1 MGGAGVRGVAYLT
14 RALCLFALAYA
25 IILFVIVFF
34 FILAH
39 FFVGLENAMY
49 RFYNIKCLRY
59 LLLLALAATHN
70 LCLFVVLASYLLYW
84 LILQTALTNRQK
96 ILPVNANT
104 TDQ

>member
-49 RFYNIKCLRY
+49 RFLQHQMF
-59 LLLLALAATHN
+59 ALSFT
-70 LCLFVVLASYLLYW
+70 FGISS
-84 LILQTALTNRQK
+84 
-96 ILPVNANT
+96 NT
-104 TDQ
+104 